1 MHWIAGPLCLSLESG
16 QHPDVWMTFPRRLDL
31 PVVPEDSES
40 TGGSH
45 GVPWPM
51 PCLSAILG
59 LSGER
64 EPSAASQGWAKD
76 FRDIPDLPWLP
87 SGYCTR
93 SNMLQAIASNT
104 QTWWGVLSFTAW
116 NQWWR
121 PFRAAI
127 FRLVG
132 YSRQWLLSTASWAPT
147 TVDITWYNMI

>member
-76 FRDIPDLPWLP
+76 FRDIPDLPWLS

-104 QTWWGVLSFTAW
+104 QTWWGVLSFTAETSGEGHSEL
-116 NQWWR
+116 
-121 PFRAAI
+121 P
-127 FRLVG
+127 
-132 YSRQWLLSTASWAPT
+132 SSDLLATAGNGWAQHHGLLLL
-147 TVDITWYNMI
+147 